1 APLGVAP
8 VYDGGAFGARPVSL
22 RVFATWTP
30 QGYMVMPGG
39 LTRVAADETVGA
51 LSMQSGASSKDA
63 WVLSEAPVDS
73 FSLLGSQGR
82 AIEIKRHGESAPS
95 RAMDNLFWLGR
106 YAERTESL
114 VRILRAVTARL
125 GEGSALELT
134 RKFLVPFS
142 MASDVPIPAGL
153 MSDETALA
161 SELQIL
167 IYGRRQS
174 RSLQRLLSKVEGT
187 AWTVRDR

>member
-1 APLGVAP
+1 MRKRASPCAAKQLVVQDIAPLGVAP
-8 VYDGGAFGARPVSL
+8 VYDGGSFGTRPVSL

-63 WVLSEAPVDS
+63 WVLSEAPVDK
-73 FSLLGSQGR
+73 FSLLGNLGR
-82 AIEIKRHGESAPS
+82 DVEIKRHGESAPS

-114 VRILRAVTARL
+114 VRIPARR
-125 GEGSALELT
+125 GVA
-134 RKFLVPFS
+134 
-142 MASDVPIPAGL
+142 A
-153 MSDETALA
+153 
-161 SELQIL
+161 
-167 IYGRRQS
+167 GRRARCRAGTEPANCWCRLRKVRKRPPYWKS
-174 RSLQRLLSKVEGT
+174 RSTKRRWRRT
-187 AWTVRDR
+187 TNP